1 MDNFL
6 AYFLDITEKTNCFLV
21 LSTYVCRV
29 RGMELD
35 SQDWPLRHD
44 NVLLSFEQVMH
55 LYLVVWKRE
64 LV

>member
-1 MDNFL
+1 
-6 AYFLDITEKTNCFLV
+6 
-21 LSTYVCRV
+21 
-29 RGMELD
+29 MELD